1 MKHYIV
7 RKLGTHRGSPRV
19 FLDINV
25 MEDAGFAPG
34 RTYNREIDSDR
45 KRLTLSLEPNGSFV
59 VSRKEKSGKLLPVID
74 INNSKDLGMFEGH
87 EAIRVVIE
95 DRKIHIL
102 PIASEAKRAERLS
115 RLKAGLELDSIKTG
129 GISFGGGVLDHA
141 AHAGLADAGIHAEL
155 ALANEID
162 EDLLAHATSYN
173 DIWCKTTLGI
183 AAPMQELVQDHAA
196 MGRLPQVDI
205 FCGGIPCSGASKAGK
220 SKRGLDMMESH
231 PVVGHLVASALM
243 IINRINP
250 SVVVIENVAPYADTA
265 SAQILRHHL
274 RDSGYEV
281 QETVLAGKD
290 FGALEDRVRWF
301 LVAATKGITLDISD
315 LAPAVR
321 PVKRL
326 NSVLEN
332 IPEDAADWRTFSYLK
347 EKEVRDQERG
357 NCFAMQVVTPESTS
371 CPTLRKGYQK
381 AGSTDPLLA
390 HPTNPDL
397 LRQFTVAEHARIKE
411 IPEHLV
417 NGLGVV
423 AGHALL
429 GQSVTYSSVR
439 ALFNRIGQSLSEWKD
454 SVTHGHGHNASV
466 PLLRA
471 VG

>member
-19 FLDINV
+19 FLDTNV
-25 MEDAGFAPG
+25 MADAGFAPG
-34 RTYNREIDSDR
+34 RTYSRVVDSAK
-45 KRLTLSLEPNGSFV
+45 KRLTLTLEPNGSFV
-59 VSRKEKSGKLLPVID
+59 VSRKEKSGKVLPVID
-74 INNSKDLGMFEGH
+74 INNSSELGMFEGQ
-87 EAIRVVIE
+87 EAIRIVIE

-102 PIASEAKRAERLS
+102 PIASEAKRAERLD
-115 RLKAGLELDSIKTG
+115 RLKANLEEGRLKTA

-141 AHAGLADAGIHAEL
+141 AHSGLADAGVHGEL
-155 ALANEID
+155 AMANEID
-162 EDLLAHATSYN
+162 ENLLSHASEHN
-173 DIWCKTTLGI
+173 DIWSASTVGI

-196 MGRLPQVDI
+196 MARLPHADI

-243 IINRINP
+243 VINRINP
-250 SVVVIENVAPYADTA
+250 SVIVIENVVPYADTA
-265 SAQILRHHL
+265 SAQILRNHL

-290 FGALEDRVRWF
+290 FGALEDRIRWF
-301 LVAATKGITLDISD
+301 MVAATRGIHLDLSE
-315 LAPAVR
+315 LAPTVR

-326 NSVLEN
+326 SSVLEE
-332 IPEDAADWRTFSYLK
+332 IPEDSTEWRTFSYLK
-347 EKEVRDQERG
+347 EKAVRDEEKG
-357 NCFAMQVVTPESTS
+357 NNFAMQVVTPESTS

-381 AGSTDPLLA
+381 AGSTDPLLT
-390 HPTNPDL
+390 HPSNPDL

-417 NGLGVV
+417 EGLGVV

-439 ALFNRIGQSLSEWKD
+439 TLFKRIGNSLVEWRK
-454 SVTHGHGHNASV
+454 SVASCSTIQIKA
-466 PLLRA
+466 PMLRA